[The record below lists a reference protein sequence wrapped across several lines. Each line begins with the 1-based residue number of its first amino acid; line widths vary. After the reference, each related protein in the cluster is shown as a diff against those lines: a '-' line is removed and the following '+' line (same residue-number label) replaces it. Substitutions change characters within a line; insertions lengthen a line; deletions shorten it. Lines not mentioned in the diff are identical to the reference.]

1 MQTTAI
7 HTEVDAYRDA
17 FAHEGEITNKLLRAF
32 PADKVDARPCE
43 SAQTTR
49 EIAWMMV
56 VGVMLV
62 EPILAGRLLPEGDQP
77 APPANWQDI
86 VDGFERTLE
95 ATKVKIAALD
105 DASMNGMITTLTG
118 PNAVGEA
125 RRGDMLRMFLYDQIH
140 HRGQLSVHLRMA
152 GGRVPS
158 IYGPSKDEPWF

>member
-7 HTEVDAYRDA
+7 HTEADAYRDA
-17 FAHEGEITNKLLRAF
+17 FAHEGEITKKLLRAF
-32 PADKVDARPCE
+32 PEDRVDERPCE

-49 EIAWMMV
+49 EIAWMLVLGMMV
-56 VGVMLV
+56 V
-62 EPILAGRLLPEGDQP
+62 EPVLAGRLLPEGQP
-77 APPANWQDI
+77 APPARWQDI

-95 ATKVKIAALD
+95 ATKPKIATLD
-105 DASMNGMITTLTG
+105 DAAMNGMITTLVG
-118 PNAVGEA
+118 PNTVGEA
-125 RRGDMLRMFLYDQIH
+125 RRGDMLRMFLHDQIH